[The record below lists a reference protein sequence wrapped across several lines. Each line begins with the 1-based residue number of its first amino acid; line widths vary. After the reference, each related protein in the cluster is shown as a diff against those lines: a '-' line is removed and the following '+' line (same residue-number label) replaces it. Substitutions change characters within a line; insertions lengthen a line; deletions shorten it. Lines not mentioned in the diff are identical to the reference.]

1 MTRFY
6 FHAATSGQTGLPT
19 TEQSSLT
26 VDNNGDAATVN
37 RQMDTTKGTSETSIS
52 CATNASTSAQ
62 VSHFTRFVSK
72 PFAQTSITAQTW
84 NLSFAVDQS
93 NVNTNFPVSGAGKNA
108 WVSCYVWNP
117 GTQTKVGNIIDGL
130 TANGDWDE
138 PTTAPVETVLF
149 VTFAG
154 SAVNS
159 IPPGCIIVWECMFQ
173 FTQNNATARTI
184 NFFFDGPTVD
194 TTSADT
200 PSNDMASFLETPQAL
215 TFQTNI
221 VKAITSTVTIAT
233 GSITRSK
240 GIRRPITS
248 TVTTST
254 ASLNILRKKI
264 RPITTTVVISSTP
277 SQILAH
283 NIVKAV
289 PAETVTISSTPTQL
303 RSRVRVINTTVTISS
318 TPTFIQVPN
327 RPFRKLTENIT
338 INSIV
343 DRKGSKRRSLLN

>member
-37 RQMDTTKGTSETSIS
+37 RTMDTTKGTSQASIS
-52 CATNASTSAQ
+52 CNTNASASAQ
-62 VSHFTRFVSK
+62 VAHFTRFVSK

-93 NVNTNFPVSGAGKNA
+93 NVNTNFPVSGSGKNA
-108 WVSCYVWNP
+108 WVSAYVWNP
-117 GTQTKVGNIIDGL
+117 GTQTKVGDIIDGV

-149 VTFAG
+149 VTFSG
-154 SAVNS
+154 NAVNS

-184 NFFFDGPTVD
+184 NFYYDGATVD

-200 PSNDMASFLETPQAL
+200 PSDMASFLETPQAL

-221 VKAITSTVTIAT
+221 TKAITSTVTISTA
-233 GSITRSK
+233 SITRK
-240 GIRRPITS
+240 KTATKALAS

-254 ASLNILRKKI
+254 ASIALLRNKK
-264 RPITTTVVISSTP
+264 RAITSTVTISSTP
-277 SQILAH
+277 AQILAH
-283 NIVKAV
+283 NRVVA
-289 PAETVTISSTPTQL
+289 PAAETVTISSTPT
-303 RSRVRVINTTVTISS
+303 RTKGWVRKLIETVTISS
-318 TPTFIQVPN
+318 TPTVSSHPY
-327 RPFRKLTENIT
+327 RPFRKITENIT
-338 INSIV
+338 INSILT
-343 DRKGSKRRSLLN
+343 KISSKKRSLLN